1 MRTHNYLCRIND
13 DQWIDLMKIKSLDKR
28 SFNSLIQEGCR
39 LVVKEKL
46 GIISKQRKQRNSLNN
61 MFLNEA
67 WGNIIDLENKSRINL
82 NFEFKG
88 FNSKKLTVGKRL
100 RNSIFN

>member
-39 LVVKEKL
+39 LVVQEKL
-46 GIISKQRKQRNSLNN
+46 QQLSTLRKNRNSLQN
-61 MFLNEA
+61 MV
-67 WGNIIDLENKSRINL
+67 S
-82 NFEFKG
+82 
-88 FNSKKLTVGKRL
+88 V
-100 RNSIFN
+100 

>member
-46 GIISKQRKQRNSLNN
+46 QELSALRKNRTSLQN
-61 MFLNEA
+61 MV
-67 WGNIIDLENKSRINL
+67 S
-82 NFEFKG
+82 
-88 FNSKKLTVGKRL
+88 V
-100 RNSIFN
+100 